1 MTHSQANAGL
11 LLATRRALLHSVAE
25 AQADG
30 RFPSLAVGLMRE
42 GAPAWFAGRGTV
54 DEIRPAALPST
65 ASAR

>member
-1 MTHSQANAGL
+1 MTHSQSNAGL
-11 LLATRRALLHSVAE
+11 LPATRRALLHSVAE

-30 RFPSLAVGLMRE
+30 RLPSLAAGLIRE

-54 DEIRPAALPST
+54 DETRPPALPST